1 LLIELPGYWIKGT
14 TKNDVFERMKFLV
27 SVFGPDAT
35 IANVLSDKVMVLEG
49 LRVGLG
55 VVGPAER
62 AKPSTL

>member
-1 LLIELPGYWIKGT
+1 
-14 TKNDVFERMKFLV
+14 MKFLV